1 MMAGLPASA
10 HLFCSFLRVYSL
22 SNRANGPERHE
33 SLRDATTFNQDLR
46 TWIVPAEMNCTE
58 FASDATDWLAAYG
71 GSIASK
77 TPPLSASMIAVG
89 CGA

>member
-1 MMAGLPASA
+1 M
-10 HLFCSFLRVYSL
+10 
-22 SNRANGPERHE
+22 
-33 SLRDATTFNQDLR
+33 RDATTFNQDLR
-46 TWIVPAEMNCTE
+46 TWIVPAEMNCRE